1 MIAQSSSPEP
11 PVVANTKFQTHAENV
26 NLIFDRSSGFSG
38 GRGLIVRMNSQLVD
52 SHNFVVAENNLVVN
66 IRNQVV
72 VNYNQVVL
80 STDLLSFETNGAA
93 GSCVRIMCDST

>member
-1 MIAQSSSPEP
+1 M
-11 PVVANTKFQTHAENV
+11 VANTKSQTHAENV
-26 NLIFDRSSGFSG
+26 NLIFDRSSGSG
-38 GRGLIVRMNSQLVD
+38 GRDLIVRMNSQLVD

-66 IRNQVV
+66 SRNQVV

-93 GSCVRIMCDST
+93 RRCV